1 MDKVKTIE
9 SFQNAKKAYEEQM
22 EKLEIAMDGSDIKI
36 PTAALQTAYVFGEWF
51 YLKNENIRCILGSL
65 FYDKI
70 ETLHVRW
77 HEEFV
82 KTFDI
87 FFQKQK
93 KGFFQN
99 AFGSSKVTGMELEK
113 AKSYHR
119 ELKGI
124 TKELIK
130 TIDSSER
137 RLSALA
143 ESKFS

>member
-1 MDKVKTIE
+1 MDKEKTVE
-9 SFQNAKKAYEEQM
+9 SFQNAKKVYEEQM
-22 EKLEIAMDGSDIKI
+22 EKLEVAMDGSNIKI
-36 PTAALQTAYVFGEWF
+36 PTAALQTAYVFGKWL
-51 YLKNENIRCILGSL
+51 YLGNDDLRSILGSL

-70 ETLHVRW
+70 EILHVRW
-77 HEEFV
+77 HEEYI

-99 AFGSSKVTGMELEK
+99 AFGNSKVSGMELEK
-113 AKSYHR
+113 ANSYYK
-119 ELKGI
+119 ELKVI

-137 RLSALA
+137 RLGALA
-143 ESKFS
+143 ESKFN

>member
-1 MDKVKTIE
+1 MDKEKTIE
-9 SFQNAKKAYEEQM
+9 SFKNAKKVYEEQM
-22 EKLEIAMDGSDIKI
+22 EKLEVAMDGSNIKI
-36 PTAALQTAYVFGEWF
+36 PTAALQTAEVFGEWF
-51 YLKNENIRCILGSL
+51 YLNNDNLRSILGSL

-70 ETLHVRW
+70 EILHVKW
-77 HEEFV
+77 HAEYI
-82 KTFDI
+82 KTFDV

-99 AFGSSKVTGMELEK
+99 AFGSSKVSGMELEK
-113 AKSYHR
+113 VKSYYK
-119 ELKGI
+119 ELKII

-143 ESKFS
+143 ESKFN

>member
-1 MDKVKTIE
+1 MDKEKTIQ
-9 SFQNAKKAYEEQM
+9 SFQNAKKVYDEQM
-22 EKLEIAMDGSDIKI
+22 EKLEVAMDGSNIKI
-36 PTAALQTAYVFGEWF
+36 PKAALQTAEVFGEWF
-51 YLKNENIRCILGSL
+51 YLNNDNLRSILGSL

-70 ETLHVRW
+70 ETLHLRW
-77 HEEFV
+77 HEEYI

-113 AKSYHR
+113 AKSYYK
-119 ELKGI
+119 ELKLI

-130 TIDSSER
+130 VIDSSER

-143 ESKFS
+143 ESKFN